1 MTNFCTECGTRNEG
15 TNFCASCGFAV
26 QKSDTPSISPDE
38 SENLDDW
45 DDVEEGVYELA
56 ENILDQCQELMD
68 NANVESIDFFRTDGR
83 HAFSVRSDLGV
94 IDTAFDSVLSLNVE
108 DWEPLD
114 DDDETITDVK
124 HIYLEPD
131 YFFDMN
137 GHGCGGDLF
146 QAIATALGCEGPD
159 DLHVKGRLKKPAGK
173 KFGYLLAEAD

>member
-1 MTNFCTECGTRNEG
+1 MTNFCTECGAQVEG

-26 QKSDTPSISPDE
+26 QKSGTPSISPDE
-38 SENLDDW
+38 TENLDDW

-68 NANVESIDFFRTDGR
+68 NENVESIDFFRTDGE

-94 IDTAFDSVLSLNVE
+94 IDTAFDSGLLLKVE

-114 DDDETITDVK
+114 DDDETITDLK

-131 YFFDMN
+131 DFFDMN
-137 GHGCGGDLF
+137 GNGCGGDLF